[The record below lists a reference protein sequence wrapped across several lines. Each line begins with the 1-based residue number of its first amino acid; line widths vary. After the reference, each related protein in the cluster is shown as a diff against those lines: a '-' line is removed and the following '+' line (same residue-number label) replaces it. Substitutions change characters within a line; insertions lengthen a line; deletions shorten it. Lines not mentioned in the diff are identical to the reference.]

1 MRHQEAGALTGA
13 PVPMREPG
21 GLVIGSGFVA
31 GAGWAIELAHLA
43 PGHMASLILLARDL
57 YPHGALHDE
66 AYARALL
73 GYDRAREAPE
83 VATGIA
89 MLDAAA
95 LGFGYR
101 RYVDMPETL
110 RAGLR
115 QEIPDCA
122 FLARLRRE
130 LVTGLYGQP
139 EVCAAL

>member
-1 MRHQEAGALTGA
+1 MRHQDAGALTGA
-13 PVPMREPG
+13 PLPMRELG

-31 GAGWAIELAHLA
+31 GAGWAMELAHLA
-43 PGHMASLILLARDL
+43 PEHMAALILLARDL

-66 AYARALL
+66 AYAKALL
-73 GYDRAREAPE
+73 GYDRADEARE

-89 MLDAAA
+89 TLDSAA

-101 RYVDMPETL
+101 RYVDMPKTL

-115 QEIPDCA
+115 QEIPDSA
-122 FLARLRRE
+122 FLARLRRR

-139 EVCAAL
+139 AVCAAL